1 MNANGHKT
9 YGGIWRVMPYRSF
22 NDPKHWRERA
32 EEARA
37 HAQQMTDPEAKRM
50 MLAIA
55 EDYEKLARRAQ
66 ERLVWEQKSGQPT

>member
-1 MNANGHKT
+1 MRTGAKHA
-9 YGGIWRVMPYRSF
+9 GGIWRVMPYRSF

-50 MLAIA
+50 MLTIA

-66 ERLVWEQKSGQPT
+66 DRLVWEQKSGQPT